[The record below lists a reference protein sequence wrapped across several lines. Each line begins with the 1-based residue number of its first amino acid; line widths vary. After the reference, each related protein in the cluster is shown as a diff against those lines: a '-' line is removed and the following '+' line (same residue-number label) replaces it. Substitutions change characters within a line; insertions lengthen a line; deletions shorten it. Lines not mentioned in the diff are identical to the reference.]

1 MNKDSAVGFI
11 VSLVL
16 HCIIAVGVFALLSSA
31 PKPPS
36 MPDMIAF
43 SIDSIMDDA
52 KQGDISDEPNI
63 PPPSDQS
70 EPDPEPEPTP
80 PEPEP
85 EPEPTPPEP
94 EPIPEPEPHQKTT

>member
-43 SIDSIMDDA
+43 SIDSIMDEA

-63 PPPSDQS
+63 PPPSHHS
-70 EPDPEPEPTP
+70 ALASIFVLHYGWLTGAAFLYIGEYGV
-80 PEPEP
+80 
-85 EPEPTPPEP
+85 
-94 EPIPEPEPHQKTT
+94 

>member
-43 SIDSIMDDA
+43 SIDSIMDEA
-52 KQGDISDEPNI
+52 KQGDIYRNI
-63 PPPSDQS
+63 APLA
-70 EPDPEPEPTP
+70 
-80 PEPEP
+80 
-85 EPEPTPPEP
+85 
-94 EPIPEPEPHQKTT
+94 QKRAILSLFVKIQLWLAR